1 MQNTRLSNLLGY
13 ISINL
18 RNWLA
23 NPWRRT
29 SLLIICLLSGYFLGG
44 AISLISGQAAVSDIA
59 IAAVMLALTE
69 LVSFLAYR
77 KRENCT
83 RLGSW
88 GTDLLNALKIGFIYS
103 MFVESFKLGS

>member
-1 MQNTRLSNLLGY
+1 MQNTRLSNLLSY

-18 RNWLA
+18 RNWLV
-23 NPWRRT
+23 NPWRRI
-29 SLLIICLLSGYFLGG
+29 SMIIICLLSGYFLGG

-77 KRENCT
+77 RRENYT
-83 RLGSW
+83 HLGSW